1 MTSKDEAL
9 VLYKGRLVKSKNQIV
24 ENADFLMLF
33 IGPIETFFFSVC
45 LFFFLNCLVR
55 DAAVVLMQL
64 SATSLFILFFSI
76 FYTCIWPVCLSDAAR
91 TCLSS
96 PAN

>member
-45 LFFFLNCLVR
+45 FFPQLFG
-55 DAAVVLMQL
+55 
-64 SATSLFILFFSI
+64 T
-76 FYTCIWPVCLSDAAR
+76 
-91 TCLSS
+91 
-96 PAN
+96 

>member
-9 VLYKGRLVKSKNQIV
+9 VLYKGKLVKSKNQIV

-45 LFFFLNCLVR
+45 LFF
-55 DAAVVLMQL
+55 
-64 SATSLFILFFSI
+64 SSI
-76 FYTCIWPVCLSDAAR
+76 VWYVML
-91 TCLSS
+91 LLY
-96 PAN
+96 